1 MHVSE
6 VKDFASRL
14 SNDTIAPRAKQP
26 EHCLTNT
33 GQHLRRSEM
42 SNTIVHVTDD
52 SFEQEV
58 INSELPVLVDY
69 WAEWCGPCKM
79 IAPVLEEVAAN
90 FEGKLKVCKIDV
102 DSNKEAAAKYNV
114 RGIPTLMVFK
124 GGDAQATKVGA
135 LSKTQLEEFVTGAI

>member
-1 MHVSE
+1 MSE
-6 VKDFASRL
+6 VKAFASRL

-26 EHCLTNT
+26 ENCLTNT

-69 WAEWCGPCKM
+69 WAEWCGPCRMIGPIVEEIATEYNGKAKIGKM
-79 IAPVLEEVAAN
+79 N
-90 FEGKLKVCKIDV
+90 IDITIHK
-102 DSNKEAAAKYNV
+102 N
-114 RGIPTLMVFK
+114 
-124 GGDAQATKVGA
+124 
-135 LSKTQLEEFVTGAI
+135 

>member
-1 MHVSE
+1 
-6 VKDFASRL
+6 
-14 SNDTIAPRAKQP
+14 
-26 EHCLTNT
+26 
-33 GQHLRRSEM
+33 M
-42 SNTIVHVTDD
+42 SNTIVHVTDA

-58 INSELPVLVDY
+58 INSDIPVLVDY

-90 FEGKLKVCKIDV
+90 YEGKLKVVKVDV
-102 DSNKEAAAKYNV
+102 DSNKESAQKYGV

-135 LSKTQLEEFVTGAI
+135 LSKTQLEEFVSGAL